1 MEWYWFLLIY
11 VVLLFVYVFV
21 YVMVDVLKEKD
32 SNTFGKV
39 IEAIFAAILI
49 AILFVLF
56 LPIAPFCLP
65 ILIYPKGG
73 QKHKVTSFTLK
84 FTLEGEL
91 TPENKTALEQLGFE
105 RTYFNS
111 LANVAKEHYLKRFEK
126 AHIYV
131 YDDGCCSVWGEI
143 TEEVKFY
150 IEILKRL
157 PQPDED
163 EGNILPFD

>member
-11 VVLLFVYVFV
+11 VVFLFVFVFV
-21 YVMVDVLKEKD
+21 YVMVDIFKG
-32 SNTFGKV
+32 SNTNTFGEV
-39 IEAIFAAILI
+39 IASIFAAILI

-65 ILIYPKGG
+65 ILIYQNGG
-73 QKHKVTSFTLK
+73 QKHKATSFTLK

-91 TPENKTALEQLGFE
+91 TPENKTTLEQLGFE

-126 AHIYV
+126 THIYV
-131 YDDGCCSVWGEI
+131 YDDGCCSVWGKI

-150 IEILKRL
+150 IEILKGL

>member
-21 YVMVDVLKEKD
+21 YVMVNVLEG
-32 SNTFGKV
+32 SNTFGEV
-39 IEAIFAAILI
+39 IAAISTAILI

-56 LPIAPFCLP
+56 LPIAPFLLAE
-65 ILIYPKGG
+65 LIYQKGG
-73 QKHKVTSFTLK
+73 QKHKATSFTLK

-105 RTYFNS
+105 RAYFNS
-111 LANVAKEHYLKRFEK
+111 LANVAKEHYLKVLGK
-126 AHIYV
+126 THIYV
-131 YDDGCCSVWGEI
+131 YDDGCCSVWGKI

-163 EGNILPFD
+163 EGNILPW